1 VALEKREQEHA
12 LAAEV
17 EVRKHQASTIEAVL
31 AEQRRLAETLDEER

>member
-1 VALEKREQEHA
+1 LEKREQEHA

-31 AEQRRLAETLDEER
+31 AEQRRMAEAFEEEK